1 MGRRGSTGWSRKRRA
16 RRYTALWAALAL
28 GASLI
33 STVAAV
39 PAPAAAAPAATST
52 GIDILVFRGAAAD
65 QKDPVV
71 RATDAISSLAS
82 ANGIGVTV
90 SSDPAVFSSPNLAK
104 FRGVVY
110 LSAQGIALNSSQ
122 EAALQTYMKGGGGF
136 LGISDAARAQENS
149 TWFTGLIG
157 ARPVGARLVS
167 SVTASAEN
175 PPNETKEKLIDR
187 DSATKWLTFNPT
199 GWVAYKLAAPF
210 AEVSA

>member
-16 RRYTALWAALAL
+16 HRYTALGAALAL

-39 PAPAAAAPAATST
+39 PAPAAAAPAATSP
-52 GIDILVFRGAAAD
+52 GLDVLVFRGAAAE

-71 RATDAISSLAS
+71 RATHARSSLAS

-90 SSDPAVFSSPNLAK
+90 SSDPAVFNSANLAK

-110 LSAQGIALNSSQ
+110 LSAQGIALNQTQ
-122 EAALQTYMKGGGGF
+122 EAALQSYMKGGGGF

-157 ARPVGARLVS
+157 ARPAGSRLVS
-167 SVTASAEN
+167 EVTASGEN
-175 PPNETKEKLIDR
+175 APNAGKDKLIDG
-187 DSATKWLTFNPT
+187 D
-199 GWVAYKLAAPF
+199 
-210 AEVSA
+210 